1 MCLWNTDV
9 RGRLFHRGVDS
20 SEKDG
25 WELATGCLKA
35 VGATAPFFLAPG
47 CLSLRHGSGHTLVR
61 LLSKFFQVQIRSA
74 LPIKSSGQRDSPHLS
89 FLPDLWNIICSRK
102 VQQIYCYINYLSLFW
117 LILKVDVKVIS
128 EPALEYIL
136 VSSWTLNGPHRCGYS
151 RQSRAFARKQ

>member
-9 RGRLFHRGVDS
+9 RGRMFHRGVDS

-25 WELATGCLKA
+25 WELATRCLKA

-47 CLSLRHGSGHTLVR
+47 CLSLRHGSDHTLVR
-61 LLSKFFQVQIRSA
+61 LLGKFFQCTDSECHTSQVKWPKRLSPSA
-74 LPIKSSGQRDSPHLS
+74 FSSRPLEYNLLKESSANL
-89 FLPDLWNIICSRK
+89 LLYK
-102 VQQIYCYINYLSLFW
+102 YLSLFW
-117 LILKVDVKVIS
+117 LILKVNVKVIS

-136 VSSWTLNGPHRCGYS
+136 VFSWTLNGPHRCGYS